1 VTAGSV
7 WAATLPAAARVEGSP
22 LDGDLDVDVAVV
34 GAGYT
39 GLWTAYY
46 LAAADPGLRVVV
58 LERDVVGFGASGRN
72 GGWCSALLATGISTL
87 ARRRGR
93 AAAIAMQQ
101 AMYETVDEVGR
112 VVAAEGI
119 DAQFTKG
126 GTITLARTEAHE
138 HRLDEELAEARS
150 FGFGE
155 EHLRRL
161 SADEVEPRCR
171 ATGTR
176 MALFTPDCAA
186 IHPLRLAHGLA
197 GAVQRR
203 GVRFCEHTAVTGLE
217 PGRVTTTRGAVRAE
231 VTVLATEA
239 FGAQLPG
246 RRRTLAP
253 LYSLMV
259 ATEPIGEDQW
269 AQIGLVDRPTFTD
282 ARHTIIYGQRTADG
296 RLAFGG
302 RGAPYHYA
310 SRIDPSF
317 DTDERVR
324 RLLVETARELFP
336 VLADVPF
343 PFHWGGAIG
352 VPRDWQCSVTFDRS
366 QGLAVAGG
374 YVGDGVATTN
384 LAGRTLADLIT
395 GRASDLVELP
405 WVGHRSRQWEPE
417 PLRWLGINAT
427 LRVAGWA
434 DAAESRPDGSPRVA
448 RLWRRALTALSGR

>member
-1 VTAGSV
+1 MAGSV
-7 WAATLPAAARVEGSP
+7 WRATLPEAARVEGSP
-22 LDGDLDVDVAVV
+22 LEGDLAVDVAVV

-46 LAAADPGLRVVV
+46 LAAADPRLRIIV
-58 LERDVVGFGASGRN
+58 LERDEIGFGASGRN
-72 GGWCSALLATGISTL
+72 GGWCSALLATGIGTL
-87 ARRRGR
+87 ARRHGR

-101 AMYETVDEVGR
+101 TMHETVDEVGR

-119 DAQFTKG
+119 DAHFTKG
-126 GTITLARTEAHE
+126 GTITLARTEAQE
-138 HRLDEELAEARS
+138 RRLVEELAEARS

-161 SADEVEPRCR
+161 SADEVQPRCR

-186 IHPLRLAHGLA
+186 IHPLRLVHGLA
-197 GAVQRR
+197 GAVQGR
-203 GVRFCEHTAVTGLE
+203 GVRICEHTAVTGLE
-217 PGRVTTTRGAVRAE
+217 SGRLRTTRGVVRAE
-231 VTVLATEA
+231 VTILATEA

-259 ATEPIGEDQW
+259 ATDPMGEEEW
-269 AQIGLVDRPTFTD
+269 ARIGLADRPTFAD
-282 ARHTIIYGQRTADG
+282 ARNTIIYGQRTADG

-310 SRIDPSF
+310 SRIAPPF

-324 RLLVETARELFP
+324 RLLVATARELFP

-343 PFHWGGAIG
+343 PFHWGGPIG
-352 VPRDWQCSVTFDRS
+352 VPRDWQCSVTFDRAK
-366 QGLAVAGG
+366 GLAVAGG

-384 LAGRTLADLIT
+384 LAGRTLADLVT
-395 GRASDLVELP
+395 GRASELVELP
-405 WVGHRSRQWEPE
+405 WVGHRSRLWEPE
-417 PLRWLGINAT
+417 PLRWIGINTA

-434 DAAESRPDGSPRVA
+434 DAAESRPDRSPRVA
-448 RLWRRALTALSGR
+448 RLWSRVLTALSGR

>member
-1 VTAGSV
+1 MAGSV
-7 WAATLPAAARVEGSP
+7 WAATVPDAMRVTGSP

-46 LAAADPGLRVVV
+46 LAAADPHLRIAV

-72 GGWCSALLATGISTL
+72 GGWCSALLATGIDTL
-87 ARRRGR
+87 ARRSGRGP
-93 AAAIAMQQ
+93 AIAMQT

-119 DAQFTKG
+119 DAHYTKG
-126 GTITLARTEAHE
+126 GTVTLARTEAQE
-138 HRLDEELAEARS
+138 QRLADELAEARS

-155 EHLRRL
+155 EHLRQL
-161 SADEVEPRCR
+161 SAEEAQACCR

-176 MALFTPDCAA
+176 MALYTPDCAA

-197 GAVQRR
+197 GAVQRK
-203 GVRFCEHTAVTGLE
+203 GVRICEHTTVTSVERGQL
-217 PGRVTTTRGAVRAE
+217 TTDRGV
-231 VTVLATEA
+231 VQGDVVVLATEA
-239 FGAQLPG
+239 YGAQLPG

-253 LYSLMV
+253 IYSLMV
-259 ATEPIGEDQW
+259 ATDPLDADQW
-269 AQIGLVDRPTFTD
+269 AEIGLADRPTFTD

-302 RGAPYHYA
+302 RGAPYHYG
-310 SRIDPSF
+310 SRVDPSF

-324 RLLVETARELFP
+324 ALLVDTARELFP
-336 VLADVPF
+336 VLDGVAF
-343 PFHWGGAIG
+343 PFHWGGPIG
-352 VPRDWQCSVTFDRS
+352 VPRDWQCSVTFDRA

-384 LAGRTLADLIT
+384 LAGRTVADLIT
-395 GRASDLVELP
+395 GRPSELVELP
-405 WVGHRSRQWEPE
+405 WVGHRSRKWEPE
-417 PLRWLGINAT
+417 PLRWIGINAG
-427 LRVAGWA
+427 LRVAARA
-434 DAAESRPDGSPRVA
+434 DAAESRPERRPRA
-448 RLWRRALTALSGR
+448 AAMWRRILAALSGR

>member
-1 VTAGSV
+1 MAGSV
-7 WAATLPAAARVEGSP
+7 WAATVPDAMRVTGSP
-22 LDGDLDVDVAVV
+22 LDGDLDVDVAIV

-46 LAAADPGLRVVV
+46 LAAADPHLRIAV

-72 GGWCSALLATGISTL
+72 GGWCSALLATGIGTL
-87 ARRRGR
+87 ARRHGRGP
-93 AAAIAMQQ
+93 AIAMQT

-112 VVAAEGI
+112 VIVAEGI
-119 DAQFTKG
+119 DAHYAKG
-126 GTITLARTEAHE
+126 GTVTLARTEAQE
-138 HRLDEELAEARS
+138 QRLTEELAEARS

-161 SADEVEPRCR
+161 SAEEARACCR

-176 MALFTPDCAA
+176 MALYTPDCAA

-197 GAVQRR
+197 GAVQRM
-203 GVRFCEHTAVTGLE
+203 GVRICEHTTVTSIE
-217 PGRVTTTRGAVRAE
+217 PARLRTDRGVVRAD

-239 FGAQLPG
+239 YGAQLPG
-246 RRRTLAP
+246 RRRTIAP
-253 LYSLMV
+253 VYSLMV
-259 ATEPIGEDQW
+259 ATDPLGEDRW
-269 AQIGLVDRPTFTD
+269 AEIGLGDRPTFTD

-302 RGAPYHYA
+302 RGAPYHYG

-324 RLLVETARELFP
+324 GLLVDTARELFP
-336 VLADVPF
+336 VLGSVAF
-343 PFHWGGAIG
+343 PFHWGGPLGI
-352 VPRDWQCSVTFDRS
+352 PRDWQCSVTFDRG

-384 LAGRTLADLIT
+384 LAGRTLADLVT
-395 GRASDLVELP
+395 GRPSDLVALP
-405 WVGHRSRQWEPE
+405 WVGHQSRKWEPE
-417 PLRWLGINAT
+417 PLRWIGVNAG
-427 LRVAGWA
+427 LRVAAWA
-434 DAAESRPDGSPRVA
+434 DAAESRPGHRPRA
-448 RLWRRALTALSGR
+448 AAMWRRILAALSGR

>member
-1 VTAGSV
+1 MAGSM
-7 WAATLPAAARVEGSP
+7 WAATLPEAMRVTGEP
-22 LDGDLDVDVAVV
+22 LAGDTDVDIAVV

-46 LAAADPGLRVVV
+46 LLRADPHLRVAV

-72 GGWCSALLATGISTL
+72 GGWCSALLAAGIGTI
-87 ARRRGR
+87 ARRSGR
-93 AAAIAMQQ
+93 DAAVAMQQ
-101 AMYETVDEVGR
+101 AMHVTVDEVGR
-112 VVAAEGI
+112 VVADEGF
-119 DAQFTKG
+119 DAHWAKG
-126 GTITLARTEAHE
+126 GTITVARTEAQE
-138 HRLDEELAEARS
+138 TRLLAELDEARS
-150 FGFGE
+150 FGFGD

-161 SADEVEPRCR
+161 TSAEAETRCR

-176 MALFTPDCAA
+176 MAVYTPDCAA

-197 GAVQRR
+197 ASAQRR
-203 GVRFCEHTAVTGLE
+203 GVRIHEHTAVTKIE
-217 PGRVTTTRGAVRAE
+217 PGRVTTTRGMVRAD

-239 FGAQLPG
+239 YGARLPR

-259 ATEPIGEDQW
+259 ATDPLTPEEW
-269 AQIGLVDRPTFTD
+269 SRIGLADRPTFTD

-310 SRIDPSF
+310 SRIEPAY

-324 RLLVETARELFP
+324 GLLVDTARDLFP
-336 VLADVPF
+336 SLGDVAF
-343 PFHWGGAIG
+343 PYHWGGPLG
-352 VPRDWQCSVTFDRS
+352 VPRDWQCAVTFDRAE
-366 QGLAVAGG
+366 GLAVAGG

-384 LAGRTLADLIT
+384 LAGRTLAELIN
-395 GRASDLVELP
+395 GRTTDLVGLP

-417 PLRWLGINAT
+417 PLRWIGINAG
-427 LRVAGWA
+427 LRLAGRA
-434 DAAESRPDGSPRVA
+434 DAAETTPGRWPWLAGV
-448 RLWRRALTALSGR
+448 WRRLLAALSGR

>member
-1 VTAGSV
+1 MAGSV
-7 WAATLPAAARVEGSP
+7 WAATLPSTARVTGAP

-46 LAAADPGLRVVV
+46 LAAADPRLRIVV
-58 LERDVVGFGASGRN
+58 LEREVVGFGASGRN
-72 GGWCSALLATGISTL
+72 GGWCSALLATGIDTL
-87 ARRRGR
+87 ARRSGR

-101 AMYETVDEVGR
+101 AMHETLDEVGR
-112 VVAAEGI
+112 VVATEGI
-119 DAQFTKG
+119 DAHFTKG
-126 GTITLARTEAHE
+126 GTITLARTEAQE
-138 HRLDEELAEARS
+138 HRLVDELAEARS

-161 SADEVEPRCR
+161 PAEEVEPRCR
-171 ATGTR
+171 ATATR

-186 IHPLRLAHGLA
+186 LHPLRLAHGLA
-197 GAVQRR
+197 GAVQGR
-203 GVRFCEHTAVTGLE
+203 GVRICEHTAVTGLE
-217 PGRVTTTRGAVRAE
+217 PGRVATTRGIVRAE

-259 ATEPIGEDQW
+259 ATDPMSEEQW
-269 AQIGLVDRPTFTD
+269 ARIGLADRPTFAD
-282 ARHTIIYGQRTADG
+282 ARNTIIYGQRTADG

-310 SRIDPSF
+310 SRIATSF

-324 RLLVETARELFP
+324 GLLIDTARELFP

-352 VPRDWQCSVTFDRS
+352 VPRDWQCSVTFDRA

-374 YVGDGVATTN
+374 YVGDGVSTTN

-395 GRASDLVELP
+395 GRTSELVELP
-405 WVGHRSRQWEPE
+405 WVGHRSRRWEPE
-417 PLRWLGINAT
+417 PLRWIGINAA

-434 DAAESRPDGSPRVA
+434 DAAESRPDRSPRRA
-448 RLWRRALTALSGR
+448 KLWRRVLAALSGR